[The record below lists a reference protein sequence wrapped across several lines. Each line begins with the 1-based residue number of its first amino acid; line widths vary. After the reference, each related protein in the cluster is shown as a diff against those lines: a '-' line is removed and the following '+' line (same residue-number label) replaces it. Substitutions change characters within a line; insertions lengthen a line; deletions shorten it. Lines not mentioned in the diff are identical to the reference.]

1 MEEHTEIKPA
11 GNYRWNEPRRF
22 WRENTTRTKTNK
34 MADTTSMSVS
44 EELLASITEPF
55 TKVVCALDTTKIISD
70 DIMNNVRKKLGTR
83 HWIDMNRFCQ
93 GRHTKPQGI
102 YELFG
107 EYFDKNQVDVRHE
120 LLAWIKER
128 SGEIEDNIR
137 IALRHKNLNMETWLC
152 SITDLKCPADEL
164 VIYCLAKKY
173 YKHVVIYTATYSWS
187 TLARHFS
194 YTKEQIRD
202 KCQIQ
207 LILRGPCRYAEI
219 RLIGMPRTQ
228 SNPAADVATNSM
240 KDEEKVGVAN
250 SPSDAA
256 DKTDKTRKQG
266 VKYKIVKCVISASNI
281 IPTERRHNT
290 RASNR
295 RNKRTS
301 SKPLRSS
308 RKSINYAKLNDGLDP
323 FIPPSPKRQKRQSYR
338 PSKDGPSEQLMSS
351 HSQKQKESTALDLEQ
366 IMDTTLDEDS
376 ITSNNSIDVS
386 MSSERS
392 VHTVSKSNTSGVTK
406 MDGVTQDLPE
416 INSEQHNLING
427 NKLDSVTKDNNQEN
441 SDNMEVDGVTD
452 VNKSPNTA
460 VLQNEHCRMFPQDTT
475 SAGLSTSSEQATSVD
490 GIEPRLESALASA
503 EINLLT
509 MANDTNKPSLM
520 DGVTVSTEV
529 YSNLIDEGR
538 QNDSN
543 KTLIPTVQSVGVTS
557 CTSTISASTRP
568 DELLSVEMA
577 INQENVLNKTNARLE
592 DVGTAND
599 LVLDGVTADQTD
611 DTVNKIQTD
620 LTIQKTIGE
629 LIYSNEFP
637 EKTLLL
643 GGVTDA
649 KRNIDS
655 ESENNANSTTLPDLV
670 SCNNDNNNNAHSE
683 NNNHAKAVSNTA
695 YAKTPTERL
704 LDVFGSPIPSEIE
717 DAGIHTELRY
727 HDTTED
733 EDDAIDG
740 LLALS
745 NTSVSVKSGTEN
757 ENLVQAIKPGQDAI
771 KSNKNKSVELN
782 NGTGKQKEQEDTK
795 KRKRNDTKKTETA
808 DNLGKQMKDMN
819 IAGRKS
825 RSSQK
830 SSKNNTKNFTT
841 KNPSAKQPRNKRR
854 DDSSDSPGSPP
865 GVFKVTHHTLR
876 RKEKKEKS
884 YKCSQCKR
892 KTTSMNEL
900 KQHYA
905 KKHQQVLCSI
915 CNKTFDSDILLARH
929 NYTHYDKR
937 FFCKKCKEGFY
948 FASELK
954 KHKVSHAKTPSIQC
968 MVAGC
973 GKWFKR
979 VAEVNVHMEIHKNK
993 TWNCKQCKSFST
1005 TCEKYLKD
1013 HIRTDH
1019 NPNGLPYGC
1028 STCGKGFK
1036 YRMQLKRHNSD
1047 KNLCSG
1053 S

>member
-1 MEEHTEIKPA
+1 
-11 GNYRWNEPRRF
+11 
-22 WRENTTRTKTNK
+22 
-34 MADTTSMSVS
+34 MATTTSMSVT

-55 TKVVCALDTTKIISD
+55 TKVVCVLDTRKIISD
-70 DIMNNVRKKLGTR
+70 EIMNTVRKKLGNR

-120 LLAWIKER
+120 LLQWIKER
-128 SGEIEDNIR
+128 TSEIEDNIR
-137 IALRHKNLNMETWLC
+137 IALRHKNLSMETWLS

-219 RLIGMPRTQ
+219 RLIGMPRSQ
-228 SNPAADVATNSM
+228 SNPAVDAATTSM
-240 KDEEKVGVAN
+240 KDEEKAEIAN
-250 SPSDAA
+250 SSSDATNN
-256 DKTDKTRKQG
+256 TDKTRKLG
-266 VKYKIVKCVISASNI
+266 VKYKIVECVISASNI
-281 IPTERRHNT
+281 IPTERKHNT
-290 RASNR
+290 RDSNR
-295 RNKRTS
+295 QNKRTS

-308 RKSINYAKLNDGLDP
+308 RKNINYAKLNDGLDP
-323 FIPPSPKRQKRQSYR
+323 FSPPSPKRQKRHSYR

-351 HSQKQKESTALDLEQ
+351 HVQKEKENKALDLEQ
-366 IMDTTLDEDS
+366 IMDTTLDED
-376 ITSNNSIDVS
+376 ITTSNNSIDSS
-386 MSSERS
+386 MNSECSVYSTISSSEP
-392 VHTVSKSNTSGVTK
+392 NTAGVTE
-406 MDGVTQDLPE
+406 MDGVSNELPE
-416 INSEQHNLING
+416 INSEHVNPTTE
-427 NKLDSVTKDNNQEN
+427 NKLDGVLEVNNQN
-441 SDNMEVDGVTD
+441 NVDNMDVDGVTD
-452 VNKSPNTA
+452 VNKSSNTPA
-460 VLQNEHCRMFPQDTT
+460 LLNEQCRNLPQDTVPT
-475 SAGLSTSSEQATSVD
+475 GLPTNTEQDMSMDGGSLLLGSELHSDSVT
-490 GIEPRLESALASA
+490 ASA
-503 EINLLT
+503 EPNPSISSNV
-509 MANDTNKPSLM
+509 TNKPAMM
-520 DGVTVSTEV
+520 DGVTVSTKSSSKLLEQGNQLHGNETSSIPV
-529 YSNLIDEGR
+529 VQSAGVTPGTSISALTSETTTNDLRLNEITSNLENTVNEIDTQPGTS
-538 QNDSN
+538 NDH
-543 KTLIPTVQSVGVTS
+543 GVVEPDS
-557 CTSTISASTRP
+557 DCT
-568 DELLSVEMA
+568 
-577 INQENVLNKTNARLE
+577 
-592 DVGTAND
+592 
-599 LVLDGVTADQTD
+599 LDGVTADQSTD
-611 DTVNKIQTD
+611 MVNKKQTEVS
-620 LTIQKTIGE
+620 TQKTIGE
-629 LIYSNEFP
+629 IIYSNEFP

-643 GGVTDA
+643 GGVTYT
-649 KRNIDS
+649 KLNNGS
-655 ESENNANSTTLPDLV
+655 EITNSANTSTLPDLV
-670 SCNNDNNNNAHSE
+670 SSNNNNNNNNHNDNNNHINEKISR
-683 NNNHAKAVSNTA
+683 NSVHAKS
-695 YAKTPTERL
+695 PTERL

-717 DAGIHTELRY
+717 DAEIHTELRNY
-727 HDTTED
+727 DTTED

-745 NTSVSVKSGTEN
+745 NSSQSEKSRKKN
-757 ENLVQAIKPGQDAI
+757 ENLLQVTEAEKDIDEGKTDKPVN
-771 KSNKNKSVELN
+771 SNKGSK
-782 NGTGKQKEQEDTK
+782 KQKKQKNSK
-795 KRKRNDTKKTETA
+795 KRKRENTEKSEAA
-808 DNLGKQMKDMN
+808 DHLEKQMKDMN

-830 SSKNNTKNFTT
+830 SSKSTTPKNFST
-841 KNPSAKQPRNKRR
+841 KSPSTRQPKNRRR

-876 RKEKKEKS
+876 RKEQKEKV
-884 YKCSQCKR
+884 YKCGQCKQ
-892 KTTSMNEL
+892 KTSSMKEL

-905 KKHQQVLCSI
+905 KKHQKVLCSI
-915 CNKTFDSDILLARH
+915 CNRTFDSDILLARH

-954 KHKVSHAKTPSIQC
+954 KHKVSHAKTPSFQC

-993 TWNCKQCKSFST
+993 TWNCSLCKTFST

-1019 NPNGLPYGC
+1019 NPKGLPYGC
-1028 STCGKGFK
+1028 SVCGKGFK

-1053 S
+1053 P

>member
-1 MEEHTEIKPA
+1 
-11 GNYRWNEPRRF
+11 
-22 WRENTTRTKTNK
+22 
-34 MADTTSMSVS
+34 MATTTSMSVS

-55 TKVVCALDTTKIISD
+55 TKVVCVLDTSKIISD
-70 DIMNNVRKKLGTR
+70 DIMNTVRKKLGNR
-83 HWIDMNRFCQ
+83 HWIDINRFCQ

-107 EYFDKNQVDVRHE
+107 KYFDKNQVDVRHE
-120 LLAWIKER
+120 LLEWINEC
-128 SGEIEDNIR
+128 SSEIEDNIR
-137 IALRHKNLNMETWLC
+137 IALRHKNLNMETWLR

-219 RLIGMPRTQ
+219 RLIGLPRTQ
-228 SNPAADVATNSM
+228 SNPAADVATTSM
-240 KDEEKVGVAN
+240 KDEEKVGATN
-250 SPSDAA
+250 SPTAKNNTGKAS
-256 DKTDKTRKQG
+256 KLG
-266 VKYKIVKCVISASNI
+266 VKYKIVECVISASNI

-290 RASNR
+290 RDSNR

-308 RKSINYAKLNDGLDP
+308 RKNINYAKLNDGLDP
-323 FIPPSPKRQKRQSYR
+323 FSPPSPKRQKRQSYR
-338 PSKDGPSEQLMSS
+338 PSKDGPSEQLINS
-351 HSQKQKESTALDLEQ
+351 HVQKEKANKALDLEQ
-366 IMDTTLDEDS
+366 IMDTTLDDD
-376 ITSNNSIDVS
+376 NNSLDRS
-386 MSSERS
+386 MNLECSVQRSSTANE
-392 VHTVSKSNTSGVTK
+392 TNTAGVTE
-406 MDGVTQDLPE
+406 MDGVSNELPE
-416 INSEQHNLING
+416 INSEYDNTTIENNRDG
-427 NKLDSVTKDNNQEN
+427 VTEFNNQNNAEHM
-441 SDNMEVDGVTD
+441 DVDGVTD
-452 VNKSPNTA
+452 VNKSSNTT
-460 VLQNEHCRMFPQDTT
+460 L
-475 SAGLSTSSEQATSVD
+475 
-490 GIEPRLESALASA
+490 
-503 EINLLT
+503 
-509 MANDTNKPSLM
+509 
-520 DGVTVSTEV
+520 DGVTVNIEATSKLVEHGNRSH
-529 YSNLIDEGR
+529 SNDTLPI
-538 QNDSN
+538 SN
-543 KTLIPTVQSVGVTS
+543 AQFAGVTA
-557 CTSTISASTRP
+557 CTSTSAPTMETVTVDLQLNETAP
-568 DELLSVEMA
+568 NQGSVSNE
-577 INQENVLNKTNARLE
+577 IDTQSGGVETDNNC
-592 DVGTAND
+592 
-599 LVLDGVTADQTD
+599 VLDGVTTDQTD
-611 DTVNKIQTD
+611 DTANTN
-620 LTIQKTIGE
+620 LTELSNQKTIGE
-629 LIYSNEFP
+629 IIYSNEFP

-643 GGVTDA
+643 GGVTS
-649 KRNIDS
+649 IGS
-655 ESENNANSTTLPDLV
+655 ESKSNMNTSTLPDLV
-670 SCNNDNNNNAHSE
+670 SSNNDNTNSEQKDNNCNEKSIPNSIHTKS
-683 NNNHAKAVSNTA
+683 
-695 YAKTPTERL
+695 PTERL

-717 DAGIHTELRY
+717 DAEIHTELRY
-727 HDTTED
+727 HGTTED
-733 EDDAIDG
+733 EDEAIDG

-745 NTSVSVKSGTEN
+745 YSARPEKPVKENVNLSQSMETEN
-757 ENLVQAIKPGQDAI
+757 AKVEINKD
-771 KSNKNKSVELN
+771 KSMNSNKGSKN
-782 NGTGKQKEQEDTK
+782 NEKQKKPTKRKSDNTK
-795 KRKRNDTKKTETA
+795 KPETT
-808 DNLGKQMKDMN
+808 DRLEEQMKDMN
-819 IAGRKS
+819 ITGRKS
-825 RSSQK
+825 CSTQK
-830 SSKNNTKNFTT
+830 SSKGITSKNFTT
-841 KNPSAKQPRNKRR
+841 KNPSAKQPKNKRR

-876 RKEKKEKS
+876 RKEKKEKA
-884 YKCSQCKR
+884 YKCSQCKQ
-892 KTTSMNEL
+892 KSSSMKEL

-905 KKHQQVLCSI
+905 KKHQKVLCSI

-954 KHKVSHAKTPSIQC
+954 KHKVSHAKTPSFQC

-993 TWNCKQCKSFST
+993 TWNCTQCKSFST

-1028 STCGKGFK
+1028 SICGKGFK